1 MIKNSRQA
9 EIMNI
14 LEQSSYASVEQLA
27 KLTYA
32 SEPTIRR
39 DLIYLEAKGYVV
51 RNHGGAMVPQKENSV
66 LPAAV
71 RNAFNQKQ
79 KKLLCQEAAKLLR
92 DNMTVFLDESTTLA
106 FLVKHLPKFKDLKII
121 TNSLQTS
128 ILLNNLNLNFLC
140 TGGKIVQQNYF
151 SGPQTEKFIRAFN
164 ADICFFSS
172 TSISS
177 DGVISDNS
185 EYKISTME
193 AMLSQSRRRIYLC
206 DDSKINSLSMYNLTT
221 INQIDKVY
229 TTAQENTFT
238 FQSDKIVYVP
248 AD

>member
-1 MIKNSRQA
+1 MIKNSRQT
-9 EIMNI
+9 EIINI
-14 LEQSSYASVEQLA
+14 LEQSNYASVEQLA

-39 DLIYLEAKGYVV
+39 DLIHLEAKGYVV
-51 RNHGGAMVPQKENSV
+51 RNHGGAMLPQKENSV

-79 KKLLCQEAAKLLR
+79 KKILCQEAAKLLR
-92 DNMTVFLDESTTLA
+92 DNMTVFLDESTTIA
-106 FLVKHLPKFKDLKII
+106 FLVKHLQKLKDLKII

-140 TGGKIVQQNYF
+140 TGGKIIQQNYF

-164 ADICFFSS
+164 ADVCFFSS
-172 TSISS
+172 TSISAN
-177 DGVISDNS
+177 GIISDNG
-185 EYKISTME
+185 EHKISIME
-193 AMLSQSRRRIYLC
+193 AMLENSRQRIYLC

-221 INQIDKVY
+221 INQVDKVY
-229 TTAQENTFT
+229 TTAKENTFT
-238 FQSDKIVYVP
+238 IKSDKIVYVP
-248 AD
+248 VE